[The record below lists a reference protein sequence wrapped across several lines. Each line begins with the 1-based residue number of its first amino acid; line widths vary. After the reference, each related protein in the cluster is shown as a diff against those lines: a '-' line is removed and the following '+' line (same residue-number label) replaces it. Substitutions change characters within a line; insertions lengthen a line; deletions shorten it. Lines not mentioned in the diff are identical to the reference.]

1 MRMHAFALLLAAVG
15 VGPATADDKAPPP
28 PTLPSA
34 QAPLAS
40 TAPPQTVTLQVVPQ
54 PQSPAPP
61 PAPQTVTLNVQ
72 AAPAPPP
79 QTVTLQVVPQATAA
93 APVQVAAAPAVLPA
107 RVHYPGAL
115 RTAVGNF
122 GELLARQK
130 MARVYV
136 PVAQA
141 DVQVTQAAARV
152 QLAPVQVQAQP
163 QVQAETMPVLATPQ
177 APAKHRLFGF
187 GR

>member
-1 MRMHAFALLLAAVG
+1 MRMHAFALLLAVA
-15 VGPATADDKAPPP
+15 GPTQAIADDKAPPP

-40 TAPPQTVTLQVVPQ
+40 AAPPQTVTLQVVPQ
-54 PQSPAPP
+54 APATP
-61 PAPQTVTLNVQ
+61 PASAPQAVTLNVQ
-72 AAPAPPP
+72 AAPAPQ

-163 QVQAETMPVLATPQ
+163 QIQAETMPVLASPQ
-177 APAKHRLFGF
+177 APAKHRLFGL